1 MYSSFYL
8 LLLSFSIWS
17 ALVVYSQETFPFVS
31 FTEQTLVNHD
41 YVDLNE
47 VGRSDTGGNDV
58 RCITDL
64 NTCCSASQGVHRGNW
79 YFPNGTRLLL
89 LIYQDLDVFEA
100 RGPMSVDLRLNSGT
114 SPPTGIYRCDIPTRA
129 VNDVSGD
136 PSVAE
141 TIFVGLFNSTTGGI

>member
-1 MYSSFYL
+1 MFLSATHPRLLAVLVVMYSSFYL

-47 VGRSDTGGNDV
+47 MGRSDTGGNDV

-79 YFPNGTRLLL
+79 YFPNGTIDCYSLYLK
-89 LIYQDLDVFEA
+89 I
-100 RGPMSVDLRLNSGT
+100 
-114 SPPTGIYRCDIPTRA
+114 
-129 VNDVSGD
+129 
-136 PSVAE
+136 
-141 TIFVGLFNSTTGGI
+141 